1 MQAANAEAFHLFLL
15 SWSST
20 DQVAWHLHFP
30 RTQKPRVFH
39 YEWLLIL
46 SLTWEGEES
55 RIESSVVF
63 SVCKNSKLLTE
74 VQAPD
79 HLLAEWK
86 KFIYFHWEN
95 FAAVLSGQFFS
106 LKKKSIIFIYLVRC
120 GILLVY
126 LSALKFPTG
135 TNTNPF
141 SWLKRRGNW
150 LTQTQLESHISSLL
164 SHLVPC
170 FKLTKAGSK
179 SPAVQVDSP
188 ILIHFFNI
196 QF

>member
-1 MQAANAEAFHLFLL
+1 MASYPFLNLGRGRKQDRKFCSFQCVQKFQAFNR
-15 SWSST
+15 SSG
-20 DQVAWHLHFP
+20 P
-30 RTQKPRVFH
+30 RPSSSRM
-39 YEWLLIL
+39 
-46 SLTWEGEES
+46 EE
-55 RIESSVVF
+55 
-63 SVCKNSKLLTE
+63 
-74 VQAPD
+74 
-79 HLLAEWK
+79 
-86 KFIYFHWEN
+86 IY
-95 FAAVLSGQFFS
+95 LFS
-106 LKKKSIIFIYLVRC
+106 LGKFCCSTFRSIFFFKKKSIIFIYLVRC

>member
-46 SLTWEGEES
+46 SLTWEGDES

-106 LKKKSIIFIYLVRC
+106 LKKNQLYSSTWLDVEFCLYICLHSNFLQEQIQ
-120 GILLVY
+120 ILSPDWREEGTDSLK
-126 LSALKFPTG
+126 LS
-135 TNTNPF
+135 
-141 SWLKRRGNW
+141 
-150 LTQTQLESHISSLL
+150 
-164 SHLVPC
+164 
-170 FKLTKAGSK
+170 
-179 SPAVQVDSP
+179 
-188 ILIHFFNI
+188 
-196 QF
+196 